1 MQVPVRLRY
10 RVPLT
15 VLPPVIGIVVGIV
28 LWGEKG
34 EPDFFLAATHVL
46 AIGAVGMAL
55 TGYFFRLAIHRD
67 AGIRGA
73 YAGLNVLGVLVATGL
88 GLFFSFRALATGHS
102 HQPDLALTSAGLATL
117 VAAFAVQAMFGTPG
131 LEEEPGVD
139 EDKSGDEGKSGD

>member
-1 MQVPVRLRY
+1 MPVRLRF

-15 VLPPVIGIVVGIV
+15 VAPPVIGIVVAIV

-55 TGYFFRLAIHRD
+55 TGHFFRLAIHRD

-88 GLFFSFRALATGHS
+88 GLFFAFHALANGHAS
-102 HQPDLALTSAGLATL
+102 KADLAMTSGALATL

-131 LEEEPGVD
+131 LEGEEP
-139 EDKSGDEGKSGD
+139 EDSA

>member
-1 MQVPVRLRY
+1 MEETKQTPYRIRF

-15 VLPPVIGIVVGIV
+15 VIPPLIGIAVAVV
-28 LWGEKG
+28 LWDETA

-55 TGYFFRLAIHRD
+55 TGHFFRLAIHRV

-73 YAGLNVLGVLVATGL
+73 YAGLNVLAVLVATGL
-88 GLFFSFRALATGHS
+88 GLFFAFHALANGHAGKA
-102 HQPDLALTSAGLATL
+102 DLAMTSGALATL

-131 LEEEPGVD
+131 LEGEEP
-139 EDKSGDEGKSGD
+139 EGSE